1 MRSAQLASI
10 WTRPRAWSQIQQPEV
25 ARLVDYLDAHA
36 TSGETIAV
44 TRTWWVYPFAYV
56 GWPRIEHRLVY
67 ADSPSE
73 ASRRRAAWAVLPSG
87 LACERGWKL
96 AMRSDPWAIY
106 RQDPRAR
113 CR

>member
-1 MRSAQLASI
+1 
-10 WTRPRAWSQIQQPEV
+10 
-25 ARLVDYLDAHA
+25 
-36 TSGETIAV
+36 
-44 TRTWWVYPFAYV
+44 VYPFAYV
-56 GWPRIEHRLVY
+56 GWPRIEHRLAY
-67 ADSPSE
+67 ADSLPE
-73 ASRRRAAWAVLPSG
+73 ASRRQAAWAVLPSG